1 MKPLYVPILLSWTA
15 LLLFHSPAFS
25 DIRLPIPSAIKNL
38 NKQNTKLLQLKK
50 LLDED
55 SIVPFYQEADKML
68 TQADRYSKKEVTPQE
83 LTDGLFLCYLIA
95 TAPFIDVNRHSNVV
109 WLMNYTDLD
118 YEVKDFMS
126 SSVPFTALT
135 DKRSNLPG
143 KEEALRFYL
152 TARALVLQ
160 QFRSSFDH
168 AFEAT
173 WICSEMLLD
182 HAPQLTGD
190 REAAG
195 EFANRLATNEAR
207 NNKLKNIIPR
217 RERIFVRE
225 LMQCFPSKAVEV
237 KKYLRMASY
246 SDKEIPALLD
256 RTVGR
261 VPEAQYLYKGLPK
274 RRN

>member
-1 MKPLYVPILLSWTA
+1 MKSVYSFIFPAWMA
-15 LLLFHSPAFS
+15 FLFLHVPAFS
-25 DIRLPIPSAIKNL
+25 NIRLPIPSTINNL
-38 NKQNTKLLQLKK
+38 NKQNPELLQLKRQ
-50 LLDED
+50 LDEGNII
-55 SIVPFYQEADKML
+55 SFYQAADDML
-68 TQADRYSKKEVTPQE
+68 EKTDLYNKRDVTPQE
-83 LTDGLFLCYLIA
+83 LRDGLFLCYLIA

-118 YEVKDFMS
+118 YEVKDYMA
-126 SSVPFTALT
+126 SSVPFAALT
-135 DKRSNLPG
+135 SKHSSLPE
-143 KEEALRFYL
+143 KEKALRFYL

-160 QFRSSFDH
+160 QFRSGFDH
-168 AFEAT
+168 VFEAI

-182 HAPQLTGD
+182 YAPQLTGD

-207 NNKLKNIIPR
+207 NNKLRNIIPR

-225 LMQCFPSKAVEV
+225 LMQCFPTKAAEV
-237 KKYLRMASY
+237 KKYLRMAGY

>member
-1 MKPLYVPILLSWTA
+1 MKSIYSTIFLAWMA
-15 LLLFHSPAFS
+15 LLLLHSTAYS

-38 NKQNTKLLQLKK
+38 DKQNPELLQLKQ
-50 LLDED
+50 LLEEG
-55 SIVPFYQEADKML
+55 SIIPFYQA
-68 TQADRYSKKEVTPQE
+68 ADRLLEEVDLYSKKDVTPQE
-83 LTDGLFLCYLIA
+83 LRDGLFLCHLIV

-126 SSVPFTALT
+126 SSVPFAALT
-135 DKRSNLPG
+135 DKHSNLPG

-152 TARALVLQ
+152 SATAQVLQ
-160 QFRSSFDH
+160 QFRSSFNH

-173 WICSEMLLD
+173 WICSEMLLN
-182 HAPQLTGD
+182 HAPQLTED

-207 NNKLKNIIPR
+207 NYKLENIIR
-217 RERIFVRE
+217 RQERGFIKE
-225 LMQCFPSKAVEV
+225 LMQCFPAKAVEV
-237 KKYLRMASY
+237 KKYLRMAGY

-261 VPEAQYLYKGLPK
+261 VPEARYLYKGLPK
-274 RRN
+274 QRD

>member
-1 MKPLYVPILLSWTA
+1 MNPVYVPILLAWTA

-25 DIRLPIPSAIKNL
+25 DIRLPIPSATRNL
-38 NKQNTKLLQLKK
+38 NKQNTKLLQLKS

-55 SIVPFYQEADKML
+55 SIIPFYQEADKML
-68 TQADRYSKKEVTPQE
+68 KEASLYRKKNVTPQE
-83 LTDGLFLCYLIA
+83 LTDGLFLCRLIA
-95 TAPFIDVNRHSNVV
+95 TAPFIDVNRHSNVM
-109 WLMNYTDLD
+109 WLMNHTNLD
-118 YEVKDFMS
+118 YKVKDFMS
-126 SSVPFTALT
+126 RSMPLAALT
-135 DKRSNLPG
+135 DKHSTLPE
-143 KEEALRFYL
+143 KEEALRFFL

-225 LMQCFPSKAVEV
+225 LMQCFPTKAVEV
-237 KKYLRMASY
+237 KKYLRMTGY
-246 SDKEIPALLD
+246 GDKDIPALLD

-261 VPEAQYLYKGLPK
+261 IPEARYLYKGLPK
-274 RRN
+274 RKD

>member
-1 MKPLYVPILLSWTA
+1 MNTIPSIILITGASFLFLPSLSSA
-15 LLLFHSPAFS
+15 
-25 DIRLPIPSAIKNL
+25 DIRLTPPSFITNL
-38 NKQNTKLLQLKK
+38 NKQTPELLQLKQ
-50 LLDED
+50 LLDEG
-55 SIVPFYQEADKML
+55 SIISFYQDADKML
-68 TQADRYSKKEVTPQE
+68 KEASLYRKKNVTPKE
-83 LTDGLFLCYLIA
+83 LRDGLFLCHLIA

-118 YEVKDFMS
+118 YKVKDFMS
-126 SSVPFTALT
+126 RSMPFAALT
-135 DKRSNLPG
+135 DKHSGLPG

-160 QFRSSFDH
+160 QFRNSFDH

-173 WICSEMLLD
+173 WIYSEMLLD
-182 HAPQLTGD
+182 HAPQLTGN

-207 NNKLKNIIPR
+207 NNRLKNIIPR

-225 LMQCFPSKAVEV
+225 LMQCFPTKAAEV
-237 KKYLRMASY
+237 KKYLRMAGY
-246 SDKEIPALLD
+246 SDQEIPALLD

-274 RRN
+274 RRD

>member
-1 MKPLYVPILLSWTA
+1 MKPVYSIIFPAWMA
-15 LLLFHSPAFS
+15 LLFLHSPAFS

-38 NKQNTKLLQLKK
+38 NKQNPELLQLKR
-50 LLDED
+50 LLDER
-55 SIVPFYQEADKML
+55 SMISFYKESDKML
-68 TQADRYSKKEVTPQE
+68 EKASLYRKKDVTPQE
-83 LTDGLFLCYLIA
+83 LRDGLFLCHLIA
-95 TAPFIDVNRHSNVV
+95 TAPFIDLNQHSNVV

-126 SSVPFTALT
+126 RSMPFASLT
-135 DKRSNLPG
+135 DKHSGLPG
-143 KEEALRFYL
+143 KEESLRFYL

-160 QFRSSFDH
+160 QFRDSFDH

-173 WICSEMLLD
+173 CICSEMLLN

-195 EFANRLATNEAR
+195 EFANRLATSEAR
-207 NNKLKNIIPR
+207 NARLKNIIPR
-217 RERIFVRE
+217 RERILVRE
-225 LMQCFPSKAVEV
+225 LRQCFPTKAAEV
-237 KKYLRMASY
+237 KKYLRMAGY
-246 SDKEIPALLD
+246 SDQEIPALLD

-274 RRN
+274 RRD

>member
-1 MKPLYVPILLSWTA
+1 MKSLYVPILLSWTA

-55 SIVPFYQEADKML
+55 SIIPFYQEADKML

-182 HAPQLTGD
+182 HAPQLTSD

-225 LMQCFPSKAVEV
+225 LIQCFPSKAVEV
-237 KKYLRMASY
+237 KKYLRMAGY

-274 RRN
+274 RRD

>member
-1 MKPLYVPILLSWTA
+1 MNTIPSIILITGASFLFLPSLSSA
-15 LLLFHSPAFS
+15 
-25 DIRLPIPSAIKNL
+25 DIRLTPPSFITNL
-38 NKQNTKLLQLKK
+38 NKQTPELLQLKQ
-50 LLDED
+50 LLDEG
-55 SIVPFYQEADKML
+55 SIISFYQDADKML
-68 TQADRYSKKEVTPQE
+68 KEASLYRKKNVTPKE
-83 LTDGLFLCYLIA
+83 LRDGLFLCHLIA

-118 YEVKDFMS
+118 YKVKDFMS
-126 SSVPFTALT
+126 RSMPFAALT
-135 DKRSNLPG
+135 DKHSGLPG

-160 QFRSSFDH
+160 QFRNSFDH

-182 HAPQLTGD
+182 HAPQLTGN

-207 NNKLKNIIPR
+207 NNRLKNIIPR

-225 LMQCFPSKAVEV
+225 LMQCFPTKATEV
-237 KKYLRMASY
+237 KKYLRMAGY
-246 SDKEIPALLD
+246 SDQEIPALLD

-274 RRN
+274 RRD

>member
-1 MKPLYVPILLSWTA
+1 
-15 LLLFHSPAFS
+15 
-25 DIRLPIPSAIKNL
+25 
-38 NKQNTKLLQLKK
+38 
-50 LLDED
+50 
-55 SIVPFYQEADKML
+55 ML

-182 HAPQLTGD
+182 HAPQLTSD

-225 LMQCFPSKAVEV
+225 LIQCFPSKAVEV
-237 KKYLRMASY
+237 KKYLRMAGY

-274 RRN
+274 RRD

>member
-1 MKPLYVPILLSWTA
+1 MKSLYVPILLSWTA

-55 SIVPFYQEADKML
+55 SIIPFYQEADKML
-68 TQADRYSKKEVTPQE
+68 TQTDRYSKKEVTPQE

-225 LMQCFPSKAVEV
+225 LMQSFPSKAVEV
-237 KKYLRMASY
+237 KKYLRMAGY

-274 RRN
+274 RRD

>member
-1 MKPLYVPILLSWTA
+1 M
-15 LLLFHSPAFS
+15 
-25 DIRLPIPSAIKNL
+25 
-38 NKQNTKLLQLKK
+38 
-50 LLDED
+50 
-55 SIVPFYQEADKML
+55 
-68 TQADRYSKKEVTPQE
+68 
-83 LTDGLFLCYLIA
+83 TDGLFLCRLIA
-95 TAPFIDVNRHSNVV
+95 TAPFIDVNRHSNVM
-109 WLMNYTDLD
+109 WLMNHTNLD
-118 YEVKDFMS
+118 YKVKDFMS
-126 SSVPFTALT
+126 RSMPLAALT
-135 DKRSNLPG
+135 DKHSTLPE
-143 KEEALRFYL
+143 KEEALRFFL

-225 LMQCFPSKAVEV
+225 LMQCLS
-237 KKYLRMASY
+237 L
-246 SDKEIPALLD
+246 IHI
-256 RTVGR
+256 
-261 VPEAQYLYKGLPK
+261 
-274 RRN
+274 

>member
-1 MKPLYVPILLSWTA
+1 MKSLYVPILLSWTA

-55 SIVPFYQEADKML
+55 SIISFYQEADKML

-237 KKYLRMASY
+237 KKYLRMAGY

-274 RRN
+274 RRD